1 MQNRIAYLVSR
12 YPAISHTFILR
23 EVLAL
28 RRRGFEI
35 HTASI
40 NPPDRPSDQLTQ
52 EEREEAANTF
62 CIKKAGPW
70 RLLSAHLR
78 AAFTSP
84 VRYASGM
91 RHAMRLGGM
100 DPRSALYHFFYFV
113 EAVAL
118 GDWMKRN
125 RLEHVHVHFA
135 TPAATVA
142 LLAGYACGIEFSMTV
157 HGPDEFYEVN
167 HFHLTE
173 KLHRARFVCAIGR
186 YCRSQLMKLSPA
198 TDWSKFE
205 ISPLGV
211 DPDVFRP
218 MPRMQNA
225 QEFQLICVGRLVSA
239 KGQAILMQ
247 AMGLM
252 RDDRQHVRLTLV
264 GDGPDRAALEQMAAD
279 LKIADLVHFAGAVN
293 QDHIRR
299 LYQQAD
305 AFVLPSFA
313 EGIPVVLMEAMSMG
327 IPCISTAITGI
338 PELIS
343 SGTEGILVQ
352 PSDPALLAEATNLLQ
367 KSPALAAR
375 IAYQGR
381 AKVCH
386 DYNLETNVD
395 RLAEIF
401 DRRLNG
407 TRQPA
412 LRAKVTA

>member
-1 MQNRIAYLVSR
+1 
-12 YPAISHTFILR
+12 
-23 EVLAL
+23 
-28 RRRGFEI
+28 
-35 HTASI
+35 
-40 NPPDRPSDQLTQ
+40 
-52 EEREEAANTF
+52 
-62 CIKKAGPW
+62 
-70 RLLSAHLR
+70 
-78 AAFTSP
+78 
-84 VRYASGM
+84 
-91 RHAMRLGGM
+91 
-100 DPRSALYHFFYFV
+100 
-113 EAVAL
+113 
-118 GDWMKRN
+118 
-125 RLEHVHVHFA
+125 
-135 TPAATVA
+135 
-142 LLAGYACGIEFSMTV
+142 
-157 HGPDEFYEVN
+157 
-167 HFHLTE
+167 
-173 KLHRARFVCAIGR
+173 
-186 YCRSQLMKLSPA
+186 
-198 TDWSKFE
+198 
-205 ISPLGV
+205 
-211 DPDVFRP
+211 
-218 MPRMQNA
+218 
-225 QEFQLICVGRLVSA
+225 
-239 KGQAILMQ
+239 
-247 AMGLM
+247 
-252 RDDRQHVRLTLV
+252 VRLTLV

-352 PSDPALLAEATNLLQ
+352 PSDPVLLAEAINLLQ

-401 DRRLNG
+401 DRRLHG